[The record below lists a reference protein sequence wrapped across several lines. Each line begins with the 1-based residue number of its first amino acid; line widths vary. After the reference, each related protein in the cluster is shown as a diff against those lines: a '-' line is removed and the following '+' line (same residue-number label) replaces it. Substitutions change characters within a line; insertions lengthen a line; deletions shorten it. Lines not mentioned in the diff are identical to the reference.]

1 MNDIEHFMDLC
12 LWKVGIGHNLFSII
26 FTDLGQF
33 ANELNQNLGDVNFW
47 SRFRFVPQ
55 RPITI
60 SYMQVITRFF
70 WFCSGANFS
79 ILQKVPTESNKY
91 LGIGATVFFTGIFAA
106 LAGFYALYTVFQ
118 TWTIALFFGLLWGAM
133 IFNLDRFIVSSMRKK
148 EQGWSEWKL
157 ALPRL
162 VLALLLAV
170 VISKPLELKLF
181 EREINRKLDEQKIT
195 FIKQSKDSLAKG
207 FPEIQAL
214 ETEKEALKEEVNQA
228 RAYRDKLQQEYDAER
243 FGEKTASTSG
253 KVGLGTNAKKKEQQL
268 DAAQEDLKALSAR
281 NEIRIKDLEIQIEEF
296 RAKRQAEFEKQ
307 VPGID
312 GFDGLAARMDGL
324 AKLTEQSE
332 AMATAEL
339 FLVLLFIAIET
350 APIFVKLISARGP
363 YDELLE
369 LHEDQVRLYKNEKWQ
384 RASGESEARLS
395 YFKATHFYASELS
408 AAATNAAS
416 EQKSELGKKR
426 SSGKVENR

>member
-1 MNDIEHFMDLC
+1 
-12 LWKVGIGHNLFSII
+12 
-26 FTDLGQF
+26 
-33 ANELNQNLGDVNFW
+33 
-47 SRFRFVPQ
+47 
-55 RPITI
+55 
-60 SYMQVITRFF
+60 MQLLTRFF

-79 ILQKVPTESNKY
+79 ILQKVPTESTKY
-91 LGIGATVFFTGIFAA
+91 VGIGATIFFTGVFAA

-118 TWTIALFFGLLWGAM
+118 TWGIALFFGLLWGMM

-148 EQGWSEWKL
+148 AQGWSEWKL

-181 EREINRKLDEQKIT
+181 EREINRKLDEQKVE

-228 RAYRDKLQQEYDAER
+228 RSYRDKLQQEYDAER

-253 KVGLGTNAKKKEQQL
+253 VVGLGTNAKKKEQQL

-281 NEIRIKDLEIQIEEF
+281 NEARIMQLNLQIEAF
-296 RAKRQAEFEKQ
+296 RAKQQIEFEKQ

-324 AKLTEQSE
+324 AKLTAESR
-332 AMATAEL
+332 AMATAQL

-350 APIFVKLISARGP
+350 APIFVKVISTRGP

-369 LHEDQVRLYKNEKWQ
+369 LQEDQVKLYKQEKWQ

-395 YFKATHFYASELS
+395 YFKSTHFYASELA
-408 AAATNAAS
+408 AAATNAEN
-416 EQKSELGKKR
+416 EQQFELGKNR
-426 SSGKVENR
+426 SIGNGENR

>member
-1 MNDIEHFMDLC
+1 
-12 LWKVGIGHNLFSII
+12 
-26 FTDLGQF
+26 
-33 ANELNQNLGDVNFW
+33 
-47 SRFRFVPQ
+47 
-55 RPITI
+55 
-60 SYMQVITRFF
+60 MQVLTRFF
-70 WFCSGANFS
+70 WFCSGANFP

-91 LGIGATVFFTGIFAA
+91 LGIGATVFFAGVFAA

-118 TWTIALFFGLLWGAM
+118 SWAIALFFALLWGAM

-157 ALPRL
+157 AIPRL
-162 VLALLLAV
+162 ALALLLAV

-181 EREINRKLDEQKIT
+181 EREINRKLDEQKVE

-214 ETEKEALKEEVNQA
+214 ESEKEAIKGEVNQA

-253 KVGLGTNAKKKEQQL
+253 VVGLGTNAKKKEKQL
-268 DAAQEDLKALSAR
+268 DAAQEDLKALSIR
-281 NEIRIKDLEIQIEEF
+281 NETRIQELEAQIEAF
-296 RAKRQAEFEKQ
+296 RAKRQLEFEKQ

-312 GFDGLAARMDGL
+312 GFDGFAARMDGL
-324 AKLTEQSE
+324 AKLTEESE

-339 FLVLLFIAIET
+339 FLILLFIAIET
-350 APIFVKLISARGP
+350 APIFVKLISSRGP

-369 LHEDQVRLYKNEKWQ
+369 LHEDQVKLYTNEKWQ
-384 RASGESEARLS
+384 RASGESEARLN
-395 YFKATHFYASELS
+395 YFKSTHFYASDL
-408 AAATNAAS
+408 AAEATNAAN
-416 EQKSELGKKR
+416 EQKSGVVQVRPGEKSKKKAPNTPTPQE
-426 SSGKVENR
+426 G

>member
-1 MNDIEHFMDLC
+1 
-12 LWKVGIGHNLFSII
+12 
-26 FTDLGQF
+26 
-33 ANELNQNLGDVNFW
+33 
-47 SRFRFVPQ
+47 
-55 RPITI
+55 
-60 SYMQVITRFF
+60 MQVLARFF
-70 WFCSGANFS
+70 WFCSGANFP

-106 LAGFYALYTVFQ
+106 LAAFYALYTVFQ
-118 TWTIALFFGLLWGAM
+118 SWVIALFFALLWGAM

-148 EQGWSEWKL
+148 EQGWPEWKL

-162 VLALLLAV
+162 ALALLLAL

-181 EREINRKLDEQKIT
+181 EREINRKLDEQKIE
-195 FIKQSKDSLAKG
+195 FIRASKDSLAKG

-214 ETEKEALKEEVNQA
+214 EAQKEALKEEVNQA

-253 KVGLGTNAKKKEQQL
+253 VVGLGTNAKKKEQQL
-268 DAAQEDLKALSAR
+268 DAAQEDLKGLSAR

-312 GFDGLAARMDGL
+312 GFDGFAARMDGL
-324 AKLTEQSE
+324 AKLTEESE

-339 FLVLLFIAIET
+339 FLMLLFIAIET
-350 APIFVKLISARGP
+350 APIFVKLISSRGP

-369 LHEDQVRLYKNEKWQ
+369 LHEDQVKLYKNEKWQ
-384 RASGESEARLS
+384 RATGESEARLN
-395 YFKATHFYASELS
+395 YFKSTHFYASDL
-408 AAATNAAS
+408 AAEATNAAN
-416 EQKSELGKKR
+416 EQKSKLGKKR
-426 SSGKVENR
+426 SFGKVENR

>member
-1 MNDIEHFMDLC
+1 
-12 LWKVGIGHNLFSII
+12 
-26 FTDLGQF
+26 
-33 ANELNQNLGDVNFW
+33 
-47 SRFRFVPQ
+47 
-55 RPITI
+55 
-60 SYMQVITRFF
+60 MQALTRFF
-70 WFCSGANFS
+70 WFCSGANFP

-118 TWTIALFFGLLWGAM
+118 SWGIALFFALLWGAM

-181 EREINRKLDEQKIT
+181 EREINRKLDEQKIA

-214 ETEKEALKEEVNQA
+214 EGEKEGLKEEEKQA
-228 RAYRDKLQQEYDAER
+228 RDYRDKLQEEYDAER

-268 DAAQEDLKALSAR
+268 DAAQQDLNALSIR
-281 NEIRIKDLEIQIEEF
+281 NEARIQELDVQIEAF
-296 RAKRQAEFEKQ
+296 RAKREAEFEKQ
-307 VPGID
+307 VPGIN
-312 GFDGLAARMDGL
+312 GFDGFAARMDGL
-324 AKLTEQSE
+324 AKLTEESK

-350 APIFVKLISARGP
+350 APIFIKLISSRGP

-369 LHEDQVRLYKNEKWQ
+369 LHEDQVKLYKQEKWK
-384 RASGESEARLS
+384 RLSGESEARLS
-395 YFKATHFYASELS
+395 YFKSTHFYASELAVAS
-408 AAATNAAS
+408 TNAEN

-426 SSGKVENR
+426 AIGKMENR